1 MELSR
6 QKMEL
11 FVPFSVIVS
20 KILFNK
26 RFLIW
31 SNYSKMVF
39 RNRTLNY
46 LNRKW
51 NCFSPFMFMLYSGH
65 KKMSN
70 LIHFLVLIIVLIDN
84 TWEIRGTSHSSRL
97 LFFCPI
103 EGVLVGLNYLIR
115 LWLSQSNTMYQRTYF
130 LITSSEL
137 VELSLAQFDYIHCV
151 GNGAS
156 PQSGFEPWSLML
168 CKYATRVLTTQP
180 NWTIENICQILSI
193 WGRKEKRICGKV
205 CKQYKKI
212 YSIMCIYRSFSLRK
226 LSQPNST

>member
-1 MELSR
+1 MELSK
-6 QKMEL
+6 QEMEL

-115 LWLSQSNTMYQRTYF
+115 LWFSQSNTMYQRTYF

-168 CKYATRVLTTQP
+168 CKYATRVLTTRP
-180 NWTIENICQILSI
+180 NWTIENICQILPT
-193 WGRKEKRICGKV
+193 WERNGLNVERFV
-205 CKQYKKI
+205 
-212 YSIMCIYRSFSLRK
+212 IMA
-226 LSQPNST
+226 